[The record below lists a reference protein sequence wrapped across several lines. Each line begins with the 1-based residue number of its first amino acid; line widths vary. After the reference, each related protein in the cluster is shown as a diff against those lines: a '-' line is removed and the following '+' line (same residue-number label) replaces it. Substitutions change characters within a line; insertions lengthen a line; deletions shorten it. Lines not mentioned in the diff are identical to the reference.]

1 MQKFVLISI
10 LNVLL
15 WLNIGYNMKWEIQI
29 KNPSHENFSQ
39 MIVMDFSIV
48 RIWPYFHKSIE
59 GAIWKKIQFFSL
71 TRECF
76 HKIYMG
82 HY

>member
-1 MQKFVLISI
+1 MRWKF
-10 LNVLL
+10 
-15 WLNIGYNMKWEIQI
+15 QI

-39 MIVMDFSIV
+39 MIVMDFSMIK
-48 RIWPYFHKSIE
+48 IGPYFHKSIE
-59 GAIWKKIQFFSL
+59 GAIWIIFQIISL
-71 TRECF
+71 TKECF